1 MSGDNIESECSFYLL
16 NIAETNE
23 YSNLEKSENVY
34 FFRPTKKMD
43 DAGISQDWLLT
54 RCVVEG

>member
-16 NIAETNE
+16 NNAETNE

-34 FFRPTKKMD
+34 FFRPTKKME
-43 DAGISQDWLLT
+43 GIPKEQIDI
-54 RCVVEG
+54 VEDG